1 MIRKIYEKNKC
12 FAENLN
18 NIRLSYGRD
27 PETNEVTILKESH
40 YYPFGLQHQG
50 YVTNHKIFDPI
61 APIGRVNLIPV
72 RNYLDDSYRYTFG
85 GKEEQPELG
94 LNWMDFHARN
104 YMPDIV
110 RTMTMDPLADKFVT
124 LSPYSFLNNSPLR
137 YTDPTGMAAEEWV
150 KKDGKYFWDDRVVD
164 QATAEEHHGEEA
176 KHIGVNKVV
185 STVV

>member
-1 MIRKIYEKNKC
+1 
-12 FAENLN
+12 
-18 NIRLSYGRD
+18 
-27 PETNEVTILKESH
+27 
-40 YYPFGLQHQG
+40 G

-185 STVV
+185 STVVNGEKVDSVALNEDGTVTKDGKTLTENSNKTFKNKFGSTFQPRQTN